1 MRTLYLY
8 KEDFADE
15 NMWYELLYR
24 FDLDNNA
31 TEIKLDI
38 SNVTVKVFE
47 KINELVSDS
56 EKGLLIKNG
65 INVSIVGKP
74 NVGKSSILNT
84 LLNDEKS

>member
-31 TEIKLDI
+31 TEIKLDVGD
-38 SNVTVKVFE
+38 VT
-47 KINELVSDS
+47 
-56 EKGLLIKNG
+56 
-65 INVSIVGKP
+65 
-74 NVGKSSILNT
+74 ILT
-84 LLNDEKS
+84 TDDEE